1 MRRILFPSNVM
12 QKGLQITVLGFF
24 VLLSSCKHYFY
35 SGSQANVDV
44 SLKYEVPVEL
54 NIDTTRTLQATSQ
67 TKVYLGFITI
77 GDKHFHDA
85 FSKGVGEKEKMAAMY
100 KALKD
105 TKYDIMVNP
114 KYIIETKN
122 VLGLFRSTTATV
134 AGYGANVIIK

>member
-1 MRRILFPSNVM
+1 MKKVI
-12 QKGLQITVLGFF
+12 KITVIGLF
-24 VLLSSCKHYFY
+24 VILTSCKHYYY

-44 SLKYEVPVEL
+44 SLKYEVPIEL
-54 NIDTTRTLQATSQ
+54 DIDTTKTLQATSK
-67 TKVYLGFITI
+67 TKVYFGFITI
-77 GDKHFHDA
+77 GDKYYHDA

-134 AGYGANVIIK
+134 AGYGAKVIIK